1 MRGAEQFVTARA
13 NLRLRRAEF
22 DDSGILAPRYAGGG
36 NFRDDYP
43 FRATTNGL
51 KRRKAPAAMAAP
63 FVPLLENRIP
73 TMSLDVAYAQELA
86 AHDTEIE
93 DINAE
98 AFGPGRFARAAYKIR
113 EGGPH
118 RRDLSFV
125 ALVEGQV
132 VASVRMTPI
141 AAGKGRALLLG
152 PLAVRPACKNLG
164 IGKKLVAIALEAAR
178 KDGWTLVILVGD
190 APYYAPLGFSKVVP
204 AGQLT
209 MPRPVDPRRLLAAEL
224 EAGALDGFAGAV
236 EHADMAAGAAEDLRA
251 AAE

>member
-1 MRGAEQFVTARA
+1 
-13 NLRLRRAEF
+13 
-22 DDSGILAPRYAGGG
+22 
-36 NFRDDYP
+36 
-43 FRATTNGL
+43 
-51 KRRKAPAAMAAP
+51 
-63 FVPLLENRIP
+63 
-73 TMSLDVAYAQELA
+73 MSLDVAYAQELA

-152 PLAVRPACKNLG
+152 PLAVRPAYKNLG

-236 EHADMAAGAAEDLRA
+236 EHAGLAAGAAEDLRA